1 MENKLSLTTKKHT
14 LETSVVSLRIPNDLI
29 SKIESVAK
37 QTNRTKSDIIVK
49 CLEFALENIEIKEG
63 GSK

>member
-1 MENKLSLTTKKHT
+1 MENKLSLTAKKHT

-29 SKIESVAK
+29 SKIESIAK

-49 CLEFALENIEIKEG
+49 CLDFALENIEIKEVG
-63 GSK
+63 I

>member
-1 MENKLSLTTKKHT
+1 MENKLTLTAKKHT

-29 SKIESVAK
+29 SKIESIAK

-49 CLEFALENIEIKEG
+49 CLDFALENIEIKEVG
-63 GSK
+63 I